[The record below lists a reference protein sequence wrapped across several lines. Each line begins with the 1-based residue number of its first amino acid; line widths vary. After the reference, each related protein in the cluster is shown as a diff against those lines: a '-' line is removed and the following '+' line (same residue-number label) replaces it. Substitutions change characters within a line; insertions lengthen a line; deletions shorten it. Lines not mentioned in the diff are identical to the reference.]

1 MKAADKGLIE
11 STMAKYGIPPWAKPY
26 IYRYASR
33 HPLSAI
39 KHAKSFV
46 DVRRKRGEVTSKY
59 VKLPNGIAIELQLI
73 ARLASMFFYS
83 EKRMIEITNGWFNEV
98 KPPDGPGPYAK
109 HFEIEME
116 AQAKRL
122 RALNNLAAGLNLKID
137 QNAEQLRAVYDYL
150 ASLTDWRE
158 RIIATNMILRYSY
171 AKSFGFIFYKMFY
184 PVSPELMRT
193 LGKAFAETE
202 NSRWG
207 ENEAQRIV
215 RSAEIPQAR
224 LIEITVQLLARIYR
238 SIEDNRTLAAKAGM
252 VNEVELLRDIA
263 IAYPLHAMKE
273 LGVEINVDKEVGA
286 IRSAG
291 SKIS

>member
-1 MKAADKGLIE
+1 MKVADKGLIE
-11 STMAKYGIPPWAKPY
+11 STMAKYGIPAWAKPY

-46 DVRRKRGEVTSKY
+46 DVRRKRGEVTSKF
-59 VKLPNGIAIELQLI
+59 VKLPNGMAIELQLI
-73 ARLASMFFYS
+73 AKLVSMFFYS
-83 EKRMIEITNGWFNEV
+83 EKRMMEITNSWLSGMQPTNTL
-98 KPPDGPGPYAK
+98 YTK
-109 HFEIEME
+109 HFEIEVE
-116 AQAKRL
+116 AQAKRM
-122 RALNNLAAGLNLKID
+122 RALNNLAEGLNLKID
-137 QNAEQLRAVYDYL
+137 ENAEQLSSVYDYV
-150 ASLTDWRE
+150 ASLTDWKE

-207 ENEAQRIV
+207 ENEAQRVV
-215 RSAEIPQAR
+215 RDAEISHER
-224 LIEITVQLLARIYR
+224 LVEITAQLLARIYR
-238 SIEDNRTLAAKAGM
+238 SIEDNRALAAKAGM

-263 IAYPLHAMKE
+263 IAYPLHAINE
-273 LGVEINVDKEVGA
+273 LGVQIDVDKEVKE
-286 IRSAG
+286 IRTAA
-291 SKIS
+291 SKIH